1 MTDLLDIL
9 LLIVEKCFF
18 SLKIY
23 TVERDLY
30 KQIKV
35 RSIFQ
40 GAADTSCCNRTST
53 CNHLVRKLIL
63 SLEINVL
70 QVSLD
75 KFLILD
81 RYLLLELNFRGFT
94 TPCLFVLNKKYINT
108 DFMSFLVLNRV

>member
-9 LLIVEKCFF
+9 MLIVEKVFLLF
-18 SLKIY
+18 ENLYSG
-23 TVERDLY
+23 DLY

-40 GAADTSCCNRTST
+40 GAADTPCCNRTST

-81 RYLLLELNFRGFT
+81 RYLLLEPEL
-94 TPCLFVLNKKYINT
+94 PWIYYSLSLYIK
-108 DFMSFLVLNRV
+108 